1 MLSFQLKRGIK
12 SKVTTERANALSFSK
27 LSHSYLMNPD
37 LPYKIFALGD
47 SAITVDFGNVI
58 EEEINKRVIA
68 LFQHFCQSPFQGMVE
83 AVPTY
88 SSLTIY
94 YDVFAL
100 QKKVDKQKTIYEW
113 VKDNI
118 EKKML
123 ESIPDNEQAARLIKI
138 PVCYDPE
145 FGMDIEELA
154 AQKNI
159 SIGDVILLHSE
170 KKYRVF
176 MLGFL
181 PGFAY
186 LGIIDEKIAMP
197 RKSHPRRK
205 VDPGSVG
212 IAGRQTGIYPLQT
225 PGGWQIIGRTPMK
238 IFDAQNE
245 QPTLLQ
251 AGDLVE
257 FIPISKKDFLDL
269 Q

>member
-1 MLSFQLKRGIK
+1 MS
-12 SKVTTERANALSFSK
+12 
-27 LSHSYLMNPD
+27 PD

-47 SAITVDFGNVI
+47 SAITLDFGNVI
-58 EEEINKRVIA
+58 DEEINKKVIA
-68 LFQHFCQSPFQGMVE
+68 LFQYFSQSPFPGMIE

-88 SSLTIY
+88 SSLTMY
-94 YDVFAL
+94 YDVFSL
-100 QKKVDKQKTIYEW
+100 QKMVDKQKTIYEW
-113 VKDNI
+113 VK
-118 EKKML
+118 EKVEIKML
-123 ESIPDNEQAARLIKI
+123 ETIPDNEQAGTLIKI

-186 LGIIDEKIAMP
+186 LGIIDERIAMP

-205 VDPGSVG
+205 VEPGSVG
-212 IAGRQTGIYPLQT
+212 IAGSQTGIYPLQT

-238 IFDAQNE
+238 LFDMENE